1 MLGVIYTKM
10 NILKRNR
17 FDRRNDSTLIVLIAI
32 SLLYV
37 VVTITALY
45 PFDRLQIVAAA
56 TLQENNNNTKPV
68 FLSTISTVIATGAG
82 ATGAILTV
90 PGYLRARKQPKFLAA
105 HLLKIHN
112 KYDQLCSYPKLID
125 KSKNEYRNFLD
136 SLRCVIIYSLKNGD
150 INENQYR
157 LIEDRIAEYLN
168 RLNCPKQK

>member
-1 MLGVIYTKM
+1 M

-17 FDRRNDSTLIVLIAI
+17 FDRRSDSTLIVLIAI
-32 SLLYV
+32 SLLYIM
-37 VVTITALY
+37 VTITALY

-68 FLSTISTVIATGAG
+68 FLSTISTAIATGAG
-82 ATGAILTV
+82 TTGAILTV

-105 HLLKIHN
+105 YLLKIHN
-112 KYDQLCSYPKLID
+112 KHDVLCRYPKLTD
-125 KSKNEYRNFLD
+125 KSKNEYQQFLD
-136 SLRCVIIYSLKNGD
+136 SLRYDIIYSLKNGD

-168 RLNCPKQK
+168 KLNCPK

>member
-1 MLGVIYTKM
+1 M

-17 FDRRNDSTLIVLIAI
+17 FDRTRDTTLIVLIAI
-32 SLLYV
+32 SLLYIM
-37 VVTITALY
+37 VTITAALY

-68 FLSTISTVIATGAG
+68 FLSTISTAIATGAG

-105 HLLKIHN
+105 YLLKIHN
-112 KYDQLCSYPKLID
+112 KHHELCRYPKLTD
-125 KSKNEYRNFLD
+125 KSKNEYRDFLD
-136 SLRCVIIYSLKNGD
+136 SLRCDIIYSLKNGD

-168 RLNCPKQK
+168 RLIYPK

>member
-1 MLGVIYTKM
+1 M

-68 FLSTISTVIATGAG
+68 FLSTISTTIATGVG

-105 HLLKIHN
+105 YLLKIHN
-112 KYDQLCSYPKLID
+112 KHDELCRYPKLSD

-136 SLRCVIIYSLKNGD
+136 SLRCDIIYSLKNGD

>member
-1 MLGVIYTKM
+1 M

-17 FDRRNDSTLIVLIAI
+17 FDRRSDTTLIVLIAI
-32 SLLYV
+32 SLLYIM
-37 VVTITALY
+37 VTITALY
-45 PFDRLQIVAAA
+45 PFYPLQIVAAA

-68 FLSTISTVIATGAG
+68 FLSTISTAIATGAG

-105 HLLKIHN
+105 YLLKIHN
-112 KYDQLCSYPKLID
+112 KHDELYRYTKLTD
-125 KSKNEYRNFLD
+125 KSKNEYREFLD
-136 SLRCVIIYSLKNGD
+136 SLRCDIIYSLKNGD

-168 RLNCPKQK
+168 RLNCPK

>member
-1 MLGVIYTKM
+1 M

-17 FDRRNDSTLIVLIAI
+17 FDRRSDSTLMVLIAI
-32 SLLYV
+32 SLLYIM
-37 VVTITALY
+37 VTITALY

-68 FLSTISTVIATGAG
+68 FLSTISTTIATGVG
-82 ATGAILTV
+82 AAGAILTV

-105 HLLKIHN
+105 YLLKIHN
-112 KYDQLCSYPKLID
+112 KHDELCRYPKLSD

-136 SLRCVIIYSLKNGD
+136 SLRCDIIYSLKNGD

-157 LIEDRIAEYLN
+157 LIEERIAEYLN
-168 RLNCPKQK
+168 RLNYPK

>member
-1 MLGVIYTKM
+1 MK
-10 NILKRNR
+10 ILKRNR
-17 FDRRNDSTLIVLIAI
+17 FDCRNESTLIVLIAI
-32 SLLYV
+32 SLLYIM
-37 VVTITALY
+37 VTITALY
-45 PFDRLQIVAAA
+45 PFDCLQIVAAA
-56 TLQENNNNTKPV
+56 TLQENNNPKPV

-90 PGYLRARKQPKFLAA
+90 PGYLRARKQPKFLATY
-105 HLLKIHN
+105 LLKIHN
-112 KYDQLCSYPKLID
+112 KYDELCRYPKFID

-136 SLRCVIIYSLKNGD
+136 SLRCDIIYSLKNGD